1 MHLTVLL
8 RFGIFRLLFEFY
20 FNVNFAVALAKKKNT
35 IKENFLR
42 RLSCKLDAQK
52 ATAKQKE
59 RGVERE
65 IEREG
70 EMYNKQMI
78 YSINNEMVIVAVEL
92 FAKESEET
100 HDQKKQV

>member
-1 MHLTVLL
+1 MEFFAFCLNFISTLILFLL
-8 RFGIFRLLFEFY
+8 WQ
-20 FNVNFAVALAKKKNT
+20 KKKHEK
-35 IKENFLR
+35 KENFLR

-59 RGVERE
+59 KERE
-65 IEREG
+65 R